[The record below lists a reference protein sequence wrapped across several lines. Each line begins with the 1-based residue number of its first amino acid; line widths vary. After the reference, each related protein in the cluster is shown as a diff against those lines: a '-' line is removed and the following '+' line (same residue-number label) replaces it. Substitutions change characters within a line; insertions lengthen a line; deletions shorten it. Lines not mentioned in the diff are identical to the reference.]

1 MTLER
6 FQQMIATGKPLAGE
20 EMITFMREQ
29 SDATRRLLFDLNGSY
44 HSPEEI
50 VALFSR
56 ITDNKVDDSFRLFPP
71 FYTDF
76 GKNIH
81 LGKNVF
87 INSCC
92 QFQDQGGIFIGDG
105 ALIGHSVVMATLNHG
120 FAPDDRQNLYHS
132 PIHIGKGVI
141 RYGSV
146 ASYIP
151 ELAKADKNKLGICLY
166 TIDGNQF
173 ETGNTEDR
181 FTIQSISKVMALC
194 LALETFGAEF
204 VFNHV
209 GVEPS
214 GEAFNSLVELDN
226 RSNRPFNPMINS
238 GAITV
243 ASLLVNHYSI
253 EDMQKYMQDVCED
266 PEIAVDEAVFQSE
279 MATCAR
285 NKAIA
290 YLLKSKEII
299 DTDVEDSVTFYTKM
313 CSMSVNAR
321 DLAMFGLLIAN
332 DGVQLS
338 TGKRLISSQTVRMVQ
353 TIMLT
358 CGMYDGSGEFALRT
372 GIPTKSGVGGGLLS
386 VSKKK
391 MGIGIYGPSLDKK
404 GNCIAGCEL
413 LGYISEA
420 LHLHIFDT
428 REWKVEE

>member
-1 MTLER
+1 MMKSEEVMRILENAIR
-6 FQQMIATGKPLAGE
+6 
-20 EMITFMREQ
+20 
-29 SDATRRLLFDLNGSY
+29 
-44 HSPEEI
+44 
-50 VALFSR
+50 
-56 ITDNKVDDSFRLFPP
+56 
-71 FYTDF
+71 
-76 GKNIH
+76 
-81 LGKNVF
+81 
-87 INSCC
+87 
-92 QFQDQGGIFIGDG
+92 
-105 ALIGHSVVMATLNHG
+105 
-120 FAPDDRQNLYHS
+120 
-132 PIHIGKGVI
+132 IGKGVI

-173 ETGNTEDR
+173 ETVNTEDR

-243 ASLLVNHYSI
+243 ESLLVNHYSI

-321 DLAMFGLLIAN
+321 DLAMFGLLLAN

-391 MGIGIYGPSLDKK
+391 MGIGRSTDRLLIKKETVSQAANCWDIFQKHCIFTSLIPES
-404 GNCIAGCEL
+404 G
-413 LGYISEA
+413 
-420 LHLHIFDT
+420 
-428 REWKVEE
+428 R

>member
-1 MTLER
+1 MKSEEVMRILENAIR
-6 FQQMIATGKPLAGE
+6 
-20 EMITFMREQ
+20 
-29 SDATRRLLFDLNGSY
+29 
-44 HSPEEI
+44 
-50 VALFSR
+50 
-56 ITDNKVDDSFRLFPP
+56 
-71 FYTDF
+71 
-76 GKNIH
+76 
-81 LGKNVF
+81 
-87 INSCC
+87 
-92 QFQDQGGIFIGDG
+92 
-105 ALIGHSVVMATLNHG
+105 
-120 FAPDDRQNLYHS
+120 
-132 PIHIGKGVI
+132 IGKGVI

-204 VFNHV
+204 VFEHV

-321 DLAMFGLLIAN
+321 DLAMFGLLLAN

-391 MGIGIYGPSLDKK
+391 MGIGIYGRLLIKKETVSQAANCWDIFQKHCIFTSLIPES
-404 GNCIAGCEL
+404 G
-413 LGYISEA
+413 
-420 LHLHIFDT
+420 
-428 REWKVEE
+428 R

>member
-1 MTLER
+1 MKSEEVMRILENAIR
-6 FQQMIATGKPLAGE
+6 
-20 EMITFMREQ
+20 
-29 SDATRRLLFDLNGSY
+29 
-44 HSPEEI
+44 
-50 VALFSR
+50 
-56 ITDNKVDDSFRLFPP
+56 
-71 FYTDF
+71 
-76 GKNIH
+76 
-81 LGKNVF
+81 
-87 INSCC
+87 
-92 QFQDQGGIFIGDG
+92 
-105 ALIGHSVVMATLNHG
+105 
-120 FAPDDRQNLYHS
+120 
-132 PIHIGKGVI
+132 IGKGVI

-204 VFNHV
+204 VFDHV

-321 DLAMFGLLIAN
+321 DLARFGLLLAN

-372 GIPTKSGVGGGLLS
+372 GIPTKSGVGGGLLAYRKRKWES
-386 VSKKK
+386 GSTDRLLIKKETVSQAANCWDIFQKHC
-391 MGIGIYGPSLDKK
+391 IFTSLIPES
-404 GNCIAGCEL
+404 G
-413 LGYISEA
+413 
-420 LHLHIFDT
+420 
-428 REWKVEE
+428 R

>member
-1 MTLER
+1 MKSEEVMRILENAIR
-6 FQQMIATGKPLAGE
+6 
-20 EMITFMREQ
+20 
-29 SDATRRLLFDLNGSY
+29 
-44 HSPEEI
+44 
-50 VALFSR
+50 
-56 ITDNKVDDSFRLFPP
+56 
-71 FYTDF
+71 
-76 GKNIH
+76 
-81 LGKNVF
+81 
-87 INSCC
+87 
-92 QFQDQGGIFIGDG
+92 
-105 ALIGHSVVMATLNHG
+105 
-120 FAPDDRQNLYHS
+120 
-132 PIHIGKGVI
+132 IGKGVI

-204 VFNHV
+204 VFDYV

-243 ASLLVNHYSI
+243 ASLLVNQYSI

-290 YLLKSKEII
+290 YLLKSKDII
-299 DTDVEDSVTFYTKM
+299 DTDVEESVTFYTKM

-321 DLAMFGLLIAN
+321 NLARFGLLLAN

-358 CGMYDGSGEFALRT
+358 CGMYDGSGEFAVRV
-372 GIPTKSGVGGGLLS
+372 GIPSKSGVGGGILS
-386 VSKKK
+386 VVEKQ
-391 MGIGIYGPSLDKK
+391 MGIGIYGPSLDPK
-404 GNCIAGCEL
+404 GNSIGGQRMLEYLSKEL
-413 LGYISEA
+413 K
-420 LHLHIFDT
+420 LHLFESGDPYGL
-428 REWKVEE
+428 E

>member
-1 MTLER
+1 MMKSEEVTRILENAIR
-6 FQQMIATGKPLAGE
+6 
-20 EMITFMREQ
+20 
-29 SDATRRLLFDLNGSY
+29 
-44 HSPEEI
+44 
-50 VALFSR
+50 
-56 ITDNKVDDSFRLFPP
+56 
-71 FYTDF
+71 
-76 GKNIH
+76 
-81 LGKNVF
+81 
-87 INSCC
+87 
-92 QFQDQGGIFIGDG
+92 
-105 ALIGHSVVMATLNHG
+105 
-120 FAPDDRQNLYHS
+120 
-132 PIHIGKGVI
+132 IGKGVI

-204 VFNHV
+204 VFDHV

-253 EDMQKYMQDVCED
+253 EDMQKYMQEVCED
-266 PEIAVDEAVFQSE
+266 PEIAIDEAVFQTE

-290 YLLKSKEII
+290 YLLKSKDII
-299 DTDVEDSVTFYTKM
+299 DTDVEESVTFYTKM

-321 DLAMFGLLIAN
+321 DLARFGLLLAN

-391 MGIGIYGPSLDKK
+391 MGIGIYGPSLEQKRK
-404 GNCIAGCEL
+404 LYRRLRIVGIYFRSTA
-413 LGYISEA
+413 SS
-420 LHLHIFDT
+420 HL
-428 REWKVEE
+428 

>member
-1 MTLER
+1 MKSEEVTRILENAIR
-6 FQQMIATGKPLAGE
+6 
-20 EMITFMREQ
+20 
-29 SDATRRLLFDLNGSY
+29 
-44 HSPEEI
+44 
-50 VALFSR
+50 
-56 ITDNKVDDSFRLFPP
+56 
-71 FYTDF
+71 
-76 GKNIH
+76 
-81 LGKNVF
+81 
-87 INSCC
+87 
-92 QFQDQGGIFIGDG
+92 
-105 ALIGHSVVMATLNHG
+105 
-120 FAPDDRQNLYHS
+120 
-132 PIHIGKGVI
+132 IGKGVI

-204 VFNHV
+204 VFDHV

-253 EDMQKYMQDVCED
+253 EDMQKYMQEVCED
-266 PEIAVDEAVFQSE
+266 PEIAIDEAVFQSE

-290 YLLKSKEII
+290 YLLKSKDII
-299 DTDVEDSVTFYTKM
+299 DTDVEESVTFYTKM

-321 DLAMFGLLIAN
+321 DLARFGLLLAN

-358 CGMYDGSGEFALRT
+358 CGMYDGSGEFALRKWESGFT
-372 GIPTKSGVGGGLLS
+372 DHLLTKKETVSQAANCWDIFQKHCIFTSLIPESG
-386 VSKKK
+386 
-391 MGIGIYGPSLDKK
+391 
-404 GNCIAGCEL
+404 
-413 LGYISEA
+413 
-420 LHLHIFDT
+420 
-428 REWKVEE
+428 R

>member
-1 MTLER
+1 MMKSEEVTRILENAIR
-6 FQQMIATGKPLAGE
+6 
-20 EMITFMREQ
+20 
-29 SDATRRLLFDLNGSY
+29 
-44 HSPEEI
+44 
-50 VALFSR
+50 
-56 ITDNKVDDSFRLFPP
+56 
-71 FYTDF
+71 
-76 GKNIH
+76 
-81 LGKNVF
+81 
-87 INSCC
+87 
-92 QFQDQGGIFIGDG
+92 
-105 ALIGHSVVMATLNHG
+105 
-120 FAPDDRQNLYHS
+120 
-132 PIHIGKGVI
+132 IGKGVI

-204 VFNHV
+204 VFDHV

-253 EDMQKYMQDVCED
+253 EDMQKYMQEVCED
-266 PEIAVDEAVFQSE
+266 PEIAIDEAVFQSE

-290 YLLKSKEII
+290 YLLKSKDII
-299 DTDVEDSVTFYTKM
+299 DTDVEESVTFYTKM

-321 DLAMFGLLIAN
+321 DLARFGLLLAN

-353 TIMLT
+353 TIMTYKQIEASRELRLWIGQVIVPAVT
-358 CGMYDGSGEFALRT
+358 MAVALAS
-372 GIPTKSGVGGGLLS
+372 IPEVRNAASTKLEQLKWKLK
-386 VSKKK
+386 SK
-391 MGIGIYGPSLDKK
+391 SK
-404 GNCIAGCEL
+404 G
-413 LGYISEA
+413 
-420 LHLHIFDT
+420 
-428 REWKVEE
+428 

>member
-1 MTLER
+1 MKSEEVTRILENAIR
-6 FQQMIATGKPLAGE
+6 
-20 EMITFMREQ
+20 
-29 SDATRRLLFDLNGSY
+29 
-44 HSPEEI
+44 
-50 VALFSR
+50 
-56 ITDNKVDDSFRLFPP
+56 
-71 FYTDF
+71 
-76 GKNIH
+76 
-81 LGKNVF
+81 
-87 INSCC
+87 
-92 QFQDQGGIFIGDG
+92 
-105 ALIGHSVVMATLNHG
+105 
-120 FAPDDRQNLYHS
+120 
-132 PIHIGKGVI
+132 IGKGVI

-204 VFNHV
+204 VFDHV

-243 ASLLVNHYSI
+243 ASLLVNQYSI
-253 EDMQKYMQDVCED
+253 EDMQKYMQEVCED
-266 PEIAVDEAVFQSE
+266 PEIAIDEAVFQSE

-290 YLLKSKEII
+290 YLLKSKDII
-299 DTDVEDSVTFYTKM
+299 DTDVEESVTFYTKM

-321 DLAMFGLLIAN
+321 DLARFGLLMAN

-386 VSKKK
+386 VSKRKWESGSTDRLLTK
-391 MGIGIYGPSLDKK
+391 RKLYRRLRIVGIYFRST
-404 GNCIAGCEL
+404 A
-413 LGYISEA
+413 SS
-420 LHLHIFDT
+420 HL
-428 REWKVEE
+428 

>member
-1 MTLER
+1 MKSEEVTRILENAIR
-6 FQQMIATGKPLAGE
+6 
-20 EMITFMREQ
+20 
-29 SDATRRLLFDLNGSY
+29 
-44 HSPEEI
+44 
-50 VALFSR
+50 
-56 ITDNKVDDSFRLFPP
+56 
-71 FYTDF
+71 
-76 GKNIH
+76 
-81 LGKNVF
+81 
-87 INSCC
+87 
-92 QFQDQGGIFIGDG
+92 
-105 ALIGHSVVMATLNHG
+105 
-120 FAPDDRQNLYHS
+120 
-132 PIHIGKGVI
+132 IGKGVI

-204 VFNHV
+204 VFDHV

-253 EDMQKYMQDVCED
+253 EDMQKYMQEVCED
-266 PEIAVDEAVFQSE
+266 PEIAIDEAVFQSE

-290 YLLKSKEII
+290 YLLKSKDII
-299 DTDVEDSVTFYTKM
+299 DTDVEESVTFYTKM

-321 DLAMFGLLIAN
+321 DLARFGLLLAN

-358 CGMYDGSGEFALRT
+358 CGMYDGSGEFALRKWESGST
-372 GIPTKSGVGGGLLS
+372 DRLLIKKETVSQAANCWDIFQKHCIFTSLIPESG
-386 VSKKK
+386 
-391 MGIGIYGPSLDKK
+391 
-404 GNCIAGCEL
+404 
-413 LGYISEA
+413 
-420 LHLHIFDT
+420 
-428 REWKVEE
+428 R

>member
-1 MTLER
+1 M
-6 FQQMIATGKPLAGE
+6 K
-20 EMITFMREQ
+20 
-29 SDATRRLLFDLNGSY
+29 
-44 HSPEEI
+44 PEE
-50 VALFSR
+50 VMR
-56 ITDNKVDDSFRLFPP
+56 ILENAIR
-71 FYTDF
+71 
-76 GKNIH
+76 
-81 LGKNVF
+81 
-87 INSCC
+87 
-92 QFQDQGGIFIGDG
+92 
-105 ALIGHSVVMATLNHG
+105 
-120 FAPDDRQNLYHS
+120 
-132 PIHIGKGVI
+132 IGKGVI

-243 ASLLVNHYSI
+243 ASLLVDHYSI

-321 DLAMFGLLIAN
+321 DLAMFGLLLAN

-391 MGIGIYGPSLDKK
+391 WESGSTDRLLIKKETVSQAANCWDIFQKHCIFTSLIPES
-404 GNCIAGCEL
+404 G
-413 LGYISEA
+413 
-420 LHLHIFDT
+420 
-428 REWKVEE
+428 R

>member
-1 MTLER
+1 MYNQRGIYMSIYLDNAATSYPKPREVADAVYD
-6 FQQMIATGKPLAGE
+6 FMINNGTSSG
-20 EMITFMREQ
+20 R
-29 SDATRRLLFDLNGSY
+29 GSY
-44 HSPEEI
+44 QKAMESDFFIYNTRKEI
-50 VALFSR
+50 ASL
-56 ITDNKVDDSFRLFPP
+56 
-71 FYTDF
+71 
-76 GKNIH
+76 
-81 LGKNVF
+81 
-87 INSCC
+87 
-92 QFQDQGGIFIGDG
+92 FIGNRRCRG
-105 ALIGHSVVMATLNHG
+105 LRLSEKENMMKSEEVTRILENAI
-120 FAPDDRQNLYHS
+120 R
-132 PIHIGKGVI
+132 IGKGVI

-204 VFNHV
+204 VFDHV

-253 EDMQKYMQDVCED
+253 EDMQKYMQEVCED
-266 PEIAVDEAVFQSE
+266 PEIAIDEAVFQSE

-290 YLLKSKEII
+290 YLLKSKDII
-299 DTDVEDSVTFYTKM
+299 DTDVEESVTFYTKM

-321 DLAMFGLLIAN
+321 DLARFGLLLAN

>member
-1 MTLER
+1 MMKSEEVTRILENAIR
-6 FQQMIATGKPLAGE
+6 
-20 EMITFMREQ
+20 
-29 SDATRRLLFDLNGSY
+29 
-44 HSPEEI
+44 
-50 VALFSR
+50 
-56 ITDNKVDDSFRLFPP
+56 
-71 FYTDF
+71 
-76 GKNIH
+76 
-81 LGKNVF
+81 
-87 INSCC
+87 
-92 QFQDQGGIFIGDG
+92 
-105 ALIGHSVVMATLNHG
+105 
-120 FAPDDRQNLYHS
+120 
-132 PIHIGKGVI
+132 IGKGVI

-204 VFNHV
+204 VFDHV

-253 EDMQKYMQDVCED
+253 EDMQKYMQEVCED
-266 PEIAVDEAVFQSE
+266 PEIAIDEAVFQSE
-279 MATCAR
+279 MTTCAR

-290 YLLKSKEII
+290 YLLKSKDII
-299 DTDVEDSVTFYTKM
+299 DTDVEESVTFYTKM

-321 DLAMFGLLIAN
+321 DLARFGLLLAN

>member
-1 MTLER
+1 MKSEEVTRILENAIR
-6 FQQMIATGKPLAGE
+6 
-20 EMITFMREQ
+20 
-29 SDATRRLLFDLNGSY
+29 
-44 HSPEEI
+44 
-50 VALFSR
+50 
-56 ITDNKVDDSFRLFPP
+56 
-71 FYTDF
+71 
-76 GKNIH
+76 
-81 LGKNVF
+81 
-87 INSCC
+87 
-92 QFQDQGGIFIGDG
+92 
-105 ALIGHSVVMATLNHG
+105 
-120 FAPDDRQNLYHS
+120 
-132 PIHIGKGVI
+132 IGKGVI

-204 VFNHV
+204 VFDHV

-253 EDMQKYMQDVCED
+253 EDMQKYMQEVCED
-266 PEIAVDEAVFQSE
+266 PEIAIDEAVFQSE

-290 YLLKSKEII
+290 YLLKSKDII
-299 DTDVEDSVTFYTKM
+299 DTDVEESVTFYTKM

-321 DLAMFGLLIAN
+321 DLARFGLLLAN

-391 MGIGIYGPSLDKK
+391 MGIGIYGPSLDSK
-404 GNCIAGCEL
+404 
-413 LGYISEA
+413 SA
-420 LHLHIFDT
+420 LSG
-428 REWKVEE
+428 

>member
-1 MTLER
+1 MMKSEEVTRILENAIR
-6 FQQMIATGKPLAGE
+6 
-20 EMITFMREQ
+20 
-29 SDATRRLLFDLNGSY
+29 
-44 HSPEEI
+44 
-50 VALFSR
+50 
-56 ITDNKVDDSFRLFPP
+56 
-71 FYTDF
+71 
-76 GKNIH
+76 
-81 LGKNVF
+81 
-87 INSCC
+87 
-92 QFQDQGGIFIGDG
+92 
-105 ALIGHSVVMATLNHG
+105 
-120 FAPDDRQNLYHS
+120 
-132 PIHIGKGVI
+132 IGKGVI

-204 VFNHV
+204 VFDHV

-253 EDMQKYMQDVCED
+253 EDMQKYMQEVCED
-266 PEIAVDEAVFQSE
+266 PEIVIDEAVFQSE

-299 DTDVEDSVTFYTKM
+299 DSDVEDSVTFYTKM
-313 CSMSVNAR
+313 CPCR
-321 DLAMFGLLIAN
+321 
-332 DGVQLS
+332 
-338 TGKRLISSQTVRMVQ
+338 
-353 TIMLT
+353 
-358 CGMYDGSGEFALRT
+358 
-372 GIPTKSGVGGGLLS
+372 
-386 VSKKK
+386 
-391 MGIGIYGPSLDKK
+391 
-404 GNCIAGCEL
+404 
-413 LGYISEA
+413 
-420 LHLHIFDT
+420 
-428 REWKVEE
+428 

>member
-1 MTLER
+1 MKSEEVTRILENAIR
-6 FQQMIATGKPLAGE
+6 
-20 EMITFMREQ
+20 
-29 SDATRRLLFDLNGSY
+29 
-44 HSPEEI
+44 
-50 VALFSR
+50 
-56 ITDNKVDDSFRLFPP
+56 
-71 FYTDF
+71 
-76 GKNIH
+76 
-81 LGKNVF
+81 
-87 INSCC
+87 
-92 QFQDQGGIFIGDG
+92 
-105 ALIGHSVVMATLNHG
+105 
-120 FAPDDRQNLYHS
+120 
-132 PIHIGKGVI
+132 IGKGVI

-204 VFNHV
+204 VFDHV

-253 EDMQKYMQDVCED
+253 EDMQKYMQEVCED
-266 PEIAVDEAVFQSE
+266 PEIAIDEAVFQSE

-290 YLLKSKEII
+290 YLLKSKDII
-299 DTDVEDSVTFYTKM
+299 DTDVEESVTFYTKM

-321 DLAMFGLLIAN
+321 DLARFGLLLAN

-391 MGIGIYGPSLDKK
+391 MGIGTTDRLLTKKETVSQAANCWDIFQKHCIFTSLIPES
-404 GNCIAGCEL
+404 G
-413 LGYISEA
+413 
-420 LHLHIFDT
+420 
-428 REWKVEE
+428 R

>member
-1 MTLER
+1 MMKSEEVTRILENAIR
-6 FQQMIATGKPLAGE
+6 
-20 EMITFMREQ
+20 
-29 SDATRRLLFDLNGSY
+29 
-44 HSPEEI
+44 
-50 VALFSR
+50 
-56 ITDNKVDDSFRLFPP
+56 
-71 FYTDF
+71 
-76 GKNIH
+76 
-81 LGKNVF
+81 
-87 INSCC
+87 
-92 QFQDQGGIFIGDG
+92 
-105 ALIGHSVVMATLNHG
+105 
-120 FAPDDRQNLYHS
+120 
-132 PIHIGKGVI
+132 IGKGVI

-204 VFNHV
+204 VFDHV

-243 ASLLVNHYSI
+243 ASLLVNQYSI
-253 EDMQKYMQDVCED
+253 EDMQKYMQEVCED
-266 PEIAVDEAVFQSE
+266 PEIAIDEAVFQSE

-290 YLLKSKEII
+290 YLLKSKDII
-299 DTDVEDSVTFYTKM
+299 DTDVEESVTFYTKM

-321 DLAMFGLLIAN
+321 NLARFGLLLAN

-372 GIPTKSGVGGGLLS
+372 GIPTKSGVGVGLLS

-391 MGIGIYGPSLDKK
+391 MGIGIYGPSFDKK

>member
-1 MTLER
+1 MKSEEVMRILENAIR
-6 FQQMIATGKPLAGE
+6 
-20 EMITFMREQ
+20 
-29 SDATRRLLFDLNGSY
+29 
-44 HSPEEI
+44 
-50 VALFSR
+50 
-56 ITDNKVDDSFRLFPP
+56 
-71 FYTDF
+71 
-76 GKNIH
+76 
-81 LGKNVF
+81 
-87 INSCC
+87 
-92 QFQDQGGIFIGDG
+92 
-105 ALIGHSVVMATLNHG
+105 
-120 FAPDDRQNLYHS
+120 
-132 PIHIGKGVI
+132 IGKGVI

-204 VFNHV
+204 VFEHV

-321 DLAMFGLLIAN
+321 DLAMFGLLLAN

-391 MGIGIYGPSLDKK
+391 WESGSTDRLLIKKETVSQAANCWDIFQKHCIFTSLIPES
-404 GNCIAGCEL
+404 G
-413 LGYISEA
+413 
-420 LHLHIFDT
+420 
-428 REWKVEE
+428 R

>member
-1 MTLER
+1 MMKSEEVTRILENAIR
-6 FQQMIATGKPLAGE
+6 
-20 EMITFMREQ
+20 
-29 SDATRRLLFDLNGSY
+29 
-44 HSPEEI
+44 
-50 VALFSR
+50 
-56 ITDNKVDDSFRLFPP
+56 
-71 FYTDF
+71 
-76 GKNIH
+76 
-81 LGKNVF
+81 
-87 INSCC
+87 
-92 QFQDQGGIFIGDG
+92 
-105 ALIGHSVVMATLNHG
+105 
-120 FAPDDRQNLYHS
+120 
-132 PIHIGKGVI
+132 IGKGVI

-204 VFNHV
+204 VFDHV

-253 EDMQKYMQDVCED
+253 EDMQKYMQEVCED
-266 PEIAVDEAVFQSE
+266 PEIAIDEAVFQSE

-290 YLLKSKEII
+290 YLLKSKDII
-299 DTDVEDSVTFYTKM
+299 DTDVEESVTFYTKM

-321 DLAMFGLLIAN
+321 DLARFGLLLAN

-353 TIMLT
+353 TIVLT
-358 CGMYDGSGEFALRT
+358 CAMYVGSGEF
-372 GIPTKSGVGGGLLS
+372 V
-386 VSKKK
+386 
-391 MGIGIYGPSLDKK
+391 
-404 GNCIAGCEL
+404 
-413 LGYISEA
+413 
-420 LHLHIFDT
+420 
-428 REWKVEE
+428 